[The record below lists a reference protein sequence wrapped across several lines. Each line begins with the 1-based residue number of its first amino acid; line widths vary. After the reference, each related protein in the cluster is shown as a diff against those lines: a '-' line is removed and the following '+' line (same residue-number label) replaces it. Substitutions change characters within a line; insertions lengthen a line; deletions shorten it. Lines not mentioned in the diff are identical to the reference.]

1 MYSRAGFPT
10 WDVQRGKT
18 IFPGSI
24 IQKPVFIL
32 HLTRTPHVPV
42 LPATPCSLSTE
53 TLVQK
58 LLVYMKHFLIRLEI
72 DTFSSYK
79 LDGDDRL
86 LTILLEDRGI
96 TFVFL
101 NEGHSCSLFC

>member
-1 MYSRAGFPT
+1 MAALFRSQCSSYISFA
-10 WDVQRGKT
+10 
-18 IFPGSI
+18 
-24 IQKPVFIL
+24 
-32 HLTRTPHVPV
+32 PHVPV

-79 LDGDDRL
+79 LDGDERL
-86 LTILLEDRGI
+86 LTILLENRG
-96 TFVFL
+96 L
-101 NEGHSCSLFC
+101 NIGGFSMREAHAPCSIKERAETCI

>member
-1 MYSRAGFPT
+1 M
-10 WDVQRGKT
+10 
-18 IFPGSI
+18 
-24 IQKPVFIL
+24 FIL

-42 LPATPCSLSTE
+42 LPATPRSLSTE

-72 DTFSSYK
+72 DTFSSYE

-96 TFVFL
+96 NIVFF
-101 NEGHSCSLFC
+101 E

>member
-1 MYSRAGFPT
+1 MAAFIT
-10 WDVQRGKT
+10 
-18 IFPGSI
+18 
-24 IQKPVFIL
+24 QKPVFIL
-32 HLTRTPHVPV
+32 HLTPQVPV

-58 LLVYMKHFLIRLEI
+58 LLVYMKHFLIRLEL

-86 LTILLEDRGI
+86 LTILLEDRGMNI
-96 TFVFL
+96 VFL
-101 NEGHSCSLFC
+101 NEGDPCSFVLFKREL